1 MKHKIALANIL
12 LMLIALCGAK
22 AGVQISVGD
31 DHLKLDRDGQIPF
44 AIRVADRSL
53 PSRPPMEVELIASDG
68 RALHPE
74 GHDIRFCLPAIFP
87 DRPCHSRKEILSMD
101 IRPVERL
108 VDGRPQYARAL
119 MVHPTDYQLPEKEV
133 GACPQFAR
141 LKSEKWGALTE
152 AGQTAVMR
160 FETHCGIMAIAR
172 YAQPA
177 LTSQFDEVQLNRSEL
192 IAVSTDDWP
201 DMSEMR
207 KKTRPSF
214 ERSSENPQQW
224 SGETASLRLRIL
236 DVALADFDDD
246 GAAERLLLV
255 SGRARGGSAR
265 FMQFML
271 MEKDQNGTGLRP
283 VIWK

>member
-1 MKHKIALANIL
+1 
-12 LMLIALCGAK
+12 
-22 AGVQISVGD
+22 
-31 DHLKLDRDGQIPF
+31 
-44 AIRVADRSL
+44 
-53 PSRPPMEVELIASDG
+53 
-68 RALHPE
+68 
-74 GHDIRFCLPAIFP
+74 
-87 DRPCHSRKEILSMD
+87 
-101 IRPVERL
+101 
-108 VDGRPQYARAL
+108 
-119 MVHPTDYQLPEKEV
+119 
-133 GACPQFAR
+133 
-141 LKSEKWGALTE
+141 
-152 AGQTAVMR
+152 MR